1 MTSKPNRSRRAFTL
15 YELVVVIALFALV
28 GGMVTSFIIFMSN
41 YSNTGERQAQRV
53 SDLTEIRAQTDKW
66 FSYADASGIAVT
78 FGDGGNAAARAGD
91 MSITVTQQED
101 GCTFVFDYGTSE
113 SERTQ
118 TLTFENS
125 YTMRIYAA
133 AAATAENTGSLIRFT
148 VQMRVQGGL
157 YVCEISA
164 DAE

>member
-53 SDLTEIRAQTDKW
+53 SELTELRAQTDAW
-66 FSYADASGIAVT
+66 FSYADSSGSPVT
-78 FGDGGNAAARAGD
+78 LGGNAAARAGG